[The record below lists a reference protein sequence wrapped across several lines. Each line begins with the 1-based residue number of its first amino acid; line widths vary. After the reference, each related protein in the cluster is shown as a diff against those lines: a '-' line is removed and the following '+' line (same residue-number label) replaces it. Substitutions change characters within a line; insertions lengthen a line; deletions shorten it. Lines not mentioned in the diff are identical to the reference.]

1 MPPRSRPIFPQPID
15 PAPRAQ
21 LLPFTMP
28 GGVLGQPKFMRPTLY
43 VATTNAG
50 KLRDFARATLGEA
63 HIHPLPGLAAM
74 PEPEETA
81 LTFEGNARIKA
92 IAYSLHAPGKIVIAD
107 DSGIEVDALGGAPGV
122 YSARYAQRQG
132 FVGSA
137 FLNPDARNNEC
148 LLANASHLVDSQR
161 MARYRCVIA
170 AARDG
175 EVLAYGHGAL
185 EGVLLKAPRGSG
197 GFGYDPVFL
206 IEELGL
212 TMAELTHEARMH
224 YSHRVRALA
233 SLMPHRWL
241 TAAKHK
247 R

>member
-1 MPPRSRPIFPQPID
+1 MPPRSRPIFPQTINPT
-15 PAPRAQ
+15 PRPQ
-21 LLPFTMP
+21 LLPFSMP

-63 HIHPLPGLAAM
+63 HIHPLPGLAEIAA
-74 PEPEETA
+74 PEENA

-122 YSARYAQRQG
+122 YSARFAKMNG
-132 FVGSA
+132 FAGSQ
-137 FLNPDARNNEC
+137 FMSPDAKNNAY
-148 LLANASHLVDSQR
+148 LLSTASHLVDSQR
-161 MARYRCVIA
+161 RARYRCVIA

-175 EVLAYGHGAL
+175 EVLACGYGSL
-185 EGVLLKAPRGSG
+185 EGVLLKEPRGSG
-197 GFGYDPVFL
+197 GFGYDPIFL